1 MSNDLRDQLL
11 RAGLVTEDQ
20 VKAAETRP
28 QRAPKTS
35 QKPVG
40 KKAKPKK
47 PRSPHGAKEAP
58 ARPQRPR
65 KKPAAPAQT
74 PSPTP
79 HLDKAQREVVRTFL
93 REKRQNVPDAPLP
106 YNFQDGRAVKK
117 LWVNAEQQAALGTGE
132 LVIVSRN
139 DRHYLIGKEDSEHLL
154 TLDPKAMII
163 RADDARGEED
173 DPAYKDHPIP
183 DDLVW

>member
-11 RAGLVTEDQ
+11 KAGLVTEDQ

-28 QRAPKTS
+28 PREPRAS
-35 QKPVG
+35 QKPSG
-40 KKAKPKK
+40 KKSKKARPPQAAK
-47 PRSPHGAKEAP
+47 AAP
-58 ARPQRPR
+58 ARRKRPNN
-65 KKPAAPAQT
+65 KPAAPAQT

-93 REKRQNVPDAPLP
+93 REKRQNATDAPLP
-106 YNFQDGRAVKK
+106 YNFLDGRAVKK
-117 LWVNAEQQAALGTGE
+117 LWITSEQQTALASGE

-154 TLDPKAMII
+154 TLDPKAVII
-163 RADDARGEED
+163 RADARSEEE
-173 DPAYKDHPIP
+173 DPAYKDHPVP

>member
-11 RAGLVTEDQ
+11 KAGLVTEDQ
-20 VKAAETRP
+20 VKATETRP
-28 QRAPKTS
+28 RREPRTS
-35 QKPVG
+35 QKPAG
-40 KKAKPKK
+40 KKVKKARPPQSAK
-47 PRSPHGAKEAP
+47 AAP
-58 ARPQRPR
+58 ARPKRPR
-65 KKPAAPAQT
+65 KPAAPAQT

-93 REKRQNVPDAPLP
+93 REKRQNTPDAPLP

-117 LWVNAEQQAALGTGE
+117 FWVTAEQQAALGTGE

-139 DRHYLIGKEDSEHLL
+139 ERHYLIGKADSEHLL
-154 TLDPKAMII
+154 TLDPKAVII
-163 RADDARGEED
+163 RAADARSEEAE

>member
-11 RAGLVTEDQ
+11 KAGLVTEDQ
-20 VKAAETRP
+20 VRATETRP
-28 QRAPKTS
+28 RREPRTP

-40 KKAKPKK
+40 KKAKKARP
-47 PRSPHGAKEAP
+47 PQSAKAAP
-58 ARPQRPR
+58 AARPKRPR
-65 KKPAAPAQT
+65 KPAAPAQT

-79 HLDKAQREVVRTFL
+79 HLDKAQREAVRTFL
-93 REKRQNVPDAPLP
+93 REKRQNTPDAPLP

-117 LWVNAEQQAALGTGE
+117 LWVTAEQQAALGTGE

-139 DRHYLIGKEDSEHLL
+139 DRHYLIGKADAEHLH
-154 TLDPKAMII
+154 TLDPKAAII
-163 RADDARGEED
+163 RADDARGEDEE
-173 DPAYKDHPIP
+173 DPAYKEHPIP